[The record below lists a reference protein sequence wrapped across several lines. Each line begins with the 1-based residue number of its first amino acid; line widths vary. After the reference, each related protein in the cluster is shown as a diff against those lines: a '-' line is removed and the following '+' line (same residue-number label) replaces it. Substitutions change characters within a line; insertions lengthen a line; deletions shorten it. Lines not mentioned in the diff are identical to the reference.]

1 MKDEESS
8 LIGGVLD
15 DGITK
20 SLFYDTFTI
29 TYFAFIDG
37 VLLIFEILSYFVG
50 GSFSLGYIFYVSMLT
65 LSY

>member
-1 MKDEESS
+1 MIDEENS

-20 SLFYDTFTI
+20 SLFDDTFFI
-29 TYFAFIDG
+29 SYFAFIEG
-37 VLLIFEILSYFVG
+37 VLLIFVILSCFVG